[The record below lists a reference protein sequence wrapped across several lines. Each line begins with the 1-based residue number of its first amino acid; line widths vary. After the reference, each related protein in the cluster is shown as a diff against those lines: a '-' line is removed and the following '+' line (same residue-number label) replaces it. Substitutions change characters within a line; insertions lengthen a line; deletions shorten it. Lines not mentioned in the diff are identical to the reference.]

1 MRRIQFSLLSLAVLV
16 AAIVVVVVATS
27 GASTT
32 KTQRTAAATSAISV
46 KQTSL
51 GPTLV
56 DGKGRTLYL
65 FQGDRPNVS
74 TLSAAGQAVWP
85 PFTASTKPQA
95 LNGAVAARIGTTPAA
110 GGQFQITYNGHPLYY
125 YIGDTSPGQ
134 TKGQGLNQF
143 GALWYV
149 LGTAGNAVTSA
160 SSSPAPA
167 PATTSSTSSSSS
179 YGY

>member
-1 MRRIQFSLLSLAVLV
+1 MRRNRFSLLSVVVLV
-16 AAIVVVVVATS
+16 AAIVAVVVATS

-32 KTQRTAAATSAISV
+32 KAQRTAASATSAISV
-46 KQTSL
+46 NQTSL
-51 GPTLV
+51 GSTLV

-65 FQGDRPNVS
+65 FEGDRPNVS

-95 LNGAVAARIGTTPAA
+95 LNGAVAARIGTIPAA

-125 YIGDTSPGQ
+125 YVGDTSPGQ
-134 TKGQGLNQF
+134 TKGQGLNEF

-149 LGTAGNAVTSA
+149 LGTGGNAVTSA

-167 PATTSSTSSSSS
+167 PASTSSSSS